1 MPEVRAAGR
10 KVHYEL
16 HGPES
21 GAPLVLVMGLGGS
34 CRGWLPLQVP
44 ELSRERRVL
53 IYDTRGVGESE
64 DPGGPFST
72 ADLADDLAALLDA
85 LAIRRAD
92 VLGAFLGGM
101 TAQEFALR
109 HPLRLDRLLL
119 VGSYARADAK
129 RRMLL
134 EKWRDMARVET
145 PLSIQVRE
153 RLLWTLEDDTMEV
166 TDLIDSMVEF
176 FTREGSPVSN
186 DVFARQC
193 EACIG
198 HDTRDRLRQIHARTL
213 VLCGRHD
220 QLTPPKFQRE
230 LADEIPGARLVTLSF
245 GAHLVMAESAQ
256 RFNQIVLQFLAEDRS
271 GPRDRA

>member
-1 MPEVRAAGR
+1 MPQIAAAGR
-10 KVHYEL
+10 KVYYEL
-16 HGPES
+16 HGPE
-21 GAPLVLVMGLGGS
+21 GGTPLVLVMGLGGS

-44 ELSRERRVL
+44 DFGRERRVL
-53 IYDTRGVGESE
+53 LYDARGVGQSE
-64 DPGGPFST
+64 DPGVPFST
-72 ADLADDLAALLDA
+72 ADLADDLAGLLEALGL
-85 LAIRRAD
+85 RRVD

-109 HPLRLDRLLL
+109 HPLRLDRLVL
-119 VGSYARADAK
+119 VGSYARPDAK

-134 EKWRDMARVET
+134 EKWKEMARIDT

-153 RLLWTLEDDTMEV
+153 RLLWTVEDDTMEV
-166 TDLIDSMVEF
+166 TDLIDSMVDF
-176 FTREGSPVSN
+176 FTREGAPVSN
-186 DVFARQC
+186 DLFIRQC
-193 EACIG
+193 DACIG

-256 RFNQIVLQFLAEDRS
+256 RFNQIVLQFLSEDR
-271 GPRDRA
+271 

>member
-1 MPEVRAAGR
+1 MPHAVAAGR
-10 KVHYEL
+10 KVYYEL
-16 HGPES
+16 HGDDP
-21 GAPLVLVMGLGGS
+21 GTPLVLVMGLGGT

-53 IYDTRGVGESE
+53 IYDSRGVGRSD
-64 DPGGPFST
+64 DPGGPFTT

-85 LAIRRAD
+85 LGLRRVD

-101 TAQEFALR
+101 AAQEFALR
-109 HPLRLDRLLL
+109 HPLRVDRLVL
-119 VGSYARADAK
+119 VGSYARPDAK

-134 EKWRDMARVET
+134 EKWKDLARIDA
-145 PLSIQVRE
+145 PLSLQVRE
-153 RLLWTLEDDTMEV
+153 RLLWTLEDDTLEY
-166 TDLIDSMVEF
+166 TDLIESMIDF
-176 FTREGSPVSN
+176 FTREGAPVSN
-186 DVFARQC
+186 DLFVRQC
-193 EACIG
+193 DACIA
-198 HDTRDRLRQIHARTL
+198 HDARDRLRTIHARTL

-256 RFNQIVLQFLAEDRS
+256 RFNQIVLQFLAEDRT
-271 GPRDRA
+271 A